1 MKIKYAVLV
10 LAIVISVTAFST
22 REKNHFTD
30 VVMEDIE
37 NDTAVL
43 LSTTHSEEV
52 RAFLTK
58 MDGEGFINP
67 KFKSFYA
74 EDERRQY
81 ILVETQNASLGGTG
95 FAYIV
100 VTYDAENAVADVL
113 TSSWVRIGDDKK
125 NF

>member
-1 MKIKYAVLV
+1 MKIKYAVLI
-10 LAIVISVTAFST
+10 LAVIIAVTAFST
-22 REKNHFTD
+22 KEKNHFTD

-37 NDTAVL
+37 HDTAVL
-43 LSTTHSEEV
+43 LSTTQSEEV
-52 RAFLTK
+52 SAYLKK
-58 MDGEGFINP
+58 MNSEGFINP

-81 ILVETQNASLGGTG
+81 ILVETQNTSLGGTG

-100 VTYDAENAVADVL
+100 VTYDAKNTVADVL